1 MQKKRRKKQEQH
13 KYELSLEASR
23 QTAGICKKSK
33 AGSGSADVA
42 MGDAAGRDKVKKNV
56 HSGMTL
62 RRNMV
67 VRGVRVG
74 KSEDK
79 EKIRRILREEEDARK
94 TNDAPMT

>member
-1 MQKKRRKKQEQH
+1 
-13 KYELSLEASR
+13 
-23 QTAGICKKSK
+23 
-33 AGSGSADVA
+33 
-42 MGDAAGRDKVKKNV
+42 
-56 HSGMTL
+56 
-62 RRNMV
+62 MV